1 MHSPAS
7 SPSVSSPL
15 LGIYLRQVLTAC
27 LWGGTWIAGR
37 VAVQELAPLTVGAWR
52 YLLATL
58 CLGGLV
64 WWREGRLPWLQ
75 PREWLT
81 LALAGSIGI
90 ALYNL
95 CFLYGLQRIEA
106 GRGALVV
113 ALNPVLVAVIAWLFG
128 GEGMSGRKA
137 LGIVTALAGCLLV
150 IGKGEP
156 QALLRGEVG
165 VGELL
170 IVGCVLCWTVYT
182 FVGRRAT
189 TTRSPLVATFYASLI
204 GGALLWL
211 AAIPQPETLWP
222 GTAWRGWAA
231 IVFLGLFGTA
241 LAFTWYAEG
250 VQRLGAGRAAAFIN
264 LVPVAAVLLAAWL
277 LDERLILAELAGG
290 ALVLAGVA
298 LTNAAPRGKG

>member
-1 MHSPAS
+1 MSSASPVPTLAT
-7 SPSVSSPL
+7 V
-15 LGIYLRQVLTAC
+15 YLRQILTAI

-52 YLLATL
+52 YLLASL
-58 CLGGLV
+58 CLGALV
-64 WWREGRLPWLQ
+64 WWREGGLPWLK

-113 ALNPVLVAVIAWLFG
+113 ALNPVLVALLAWLFG
-128 GEGMSGRKA
+128 GESMNGRKA
-137 LGIVTALAGCLLV
+137 AGILTALAGCLLV

-156 QALLRGEVG
+156 QALLRGDVG

-170 IVGCVLCWTVYT
+170 IVGCVICWTVYT

-189 TTRSPLVATFYASLI
+189 ATRSPLVATFYASLI
-204 GGALLWL
+204 GGILLWL
-211 AAIPQPETLWP
+211 AALTQPETLWP
-222 GTAWRGWAA
+222 GALWRGWAA
-231 IVFLGLFGTA
+231 ILFLGLFGTA

-277 LDERLILAELAGG
+277 LGERLILAELAGG
-290 ALVLAGVA
+290 ALVLLGVT
-298 LTNAAPRGKG
+298 LTNTAVRQRN